1 VEEFLNAVLVSLQRL
16 GLAAS
21 ASPHGLIVKG
31 CFFGCFGRRARIT
44 LDGQPFKRGQVAEAV
59 VAVLAALPGKLEAK
73 EKLRNLTD
81 RRKALAALAE
91 LKAWEEAARW
101 TYEVDE
107 RVQVAATD
115 EGFQVRATTVDE
127 ETLEWL
133 LEMLKGVPL

>member
-16 GLAAS
+16 GLEAS

-44 LDGQPFKRGQVAEAV
+44 LDGQPFKRGQVVEAV
-59 VAVLAALPGKLEAK
+59 VAVLAALPEKLRAK
-73 EKLRNLTD
+73 EKLRDLLD
-81 RRKALAALAE
+81 HRKALAALAE
-91 LKAWEEAARW
+91 LKGWQEAALW
-101 TYEVDE
+101 TYDVND
-107 RVQVAATD
+107 RVQVFATD
-115 EGFQVRATTVDE
+115 EGFQVRATTADE